1 MLDLDHQS
9 QVLQASHELTLHLG
23 HPTGAG
29 NTELETGDSTT
40 RAFNGESERSFVPQ
54 LPPPSSSGRRGAHS
68 DRNLTDIA
76 KLKRKLGLQLIQIM
90 LVNPHF
96 HKTGRGDERRLS
108 VIYGLKLEPAEPRI
122 VQTLSQLR
130 S

>member
-1 MLDLDHQS
+1 MLDLDNQS
-9 QVLQASHELTLHLG
+9 QALQASHELTLHLG

-29 NTELETGDSTT
+29 NTELETGDFTT
-40 RAFNGESERSFVPQ
+40 TAFNAESERSFVLQ
-54 LPPPSSSGRRGAHS
+54 LRPPNSSGRRGARN
-68 DRNLTDIA
+68 DRNSTDIV

-108 VIYGLKLEPAEPRI
+108 AIHGPKLEAAEPRI
-122 VQTLSQLR
+122 IQTLS
-130 S
+130 